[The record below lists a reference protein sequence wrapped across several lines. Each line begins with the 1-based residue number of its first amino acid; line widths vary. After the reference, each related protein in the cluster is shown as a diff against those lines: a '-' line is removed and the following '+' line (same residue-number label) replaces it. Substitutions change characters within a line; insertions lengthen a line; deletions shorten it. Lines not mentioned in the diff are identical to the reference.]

1 MVDNIDGS
9 YVTAFGAGLVGG
21 MSGQMVSF
29 TVTAKQGSLSKST
42 KPLPVQIMPILLLPN
57 WYSNNTIPIYDADQK
72 SYSLNSFYW
81 NLMNIYILSGFHVQ
95 NVLFIQKLERMKIM
109 KYTFLKIWLSDLP
122 ETRKIRIYFRNE
134 KQITLTAHQH
144 LSWSELIAPA
154 PLHINDR

>member
-57 WYSNNTIPIYDADQK
+57 
-72 SYSLNSFYW
+72 
-81 NLMNIYILSGFHVQ
+81 
-95 NVLFIQKLERMKIM
+95 
-109 KYTFLKIWLSDLP
+109 
-122 ETRKIRIYFRNE
+122 
-134 KQITLTAHQH
+134 
-144 LSWSELIAPA
+144 
-154 PLHINDR
+154 